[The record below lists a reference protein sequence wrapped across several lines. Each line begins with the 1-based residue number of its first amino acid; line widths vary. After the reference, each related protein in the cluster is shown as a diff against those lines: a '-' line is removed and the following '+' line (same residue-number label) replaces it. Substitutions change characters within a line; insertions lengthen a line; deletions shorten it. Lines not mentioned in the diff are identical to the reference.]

1 MATAALPIT
10 KSANDVATPTYE
22 VRVWGMDTKGKPFI
36 QTVNAGQFTE
46 KTAGRVAGQ
55 RWRSDRHTPSR

>member
-10 KSANDVATPTYE
+10 KSNAAAPTYE

-46 KTAGRVAGQ
+46 ETAVPTRACC
-55 RWRSDRHTPSR
+55 RSA